1 MIDTSII
8 ERKIYNRVMD
18 MCFSAVVTE
27 AFIGGLP
34 INESDMSDELT
45 ENFVKYASEC
55 LNDLGGSKMLASAME
70 GKLNDA
76 QRAYLEKF
84 QAICMETAQ
93 SVTSRILKENKG
105 DDEALREAADKVT
118 LTPSEYKKFS
128 SAASSL
134 TPESLSKMI
143 QKKTLDTIKEE
154 KEAYKKDA
162 ELETEIISALNDAS
176 EDEEDANSA
185 VPLAFQNGG
194 DQPTGADI
202 GQASGSGAQE
212 PTNQPTADSFLV
224 TLESFGDDVK
234 ATVGEKKYDLVTNQ
248 DQVEAIMKASQI
260 DGEVEVVEEI
270 PVIKSGDKYY
280 CVGRD
285 PENGQTHVLPV
296 EVQASES
303 FNSNDTLAKMRQ
315 IAGVYAAESIFSH
328 FKKYAAED
336 ADTLVNKLNE
346 KLEKEGLS
354 EVAKVVKDNGMVSV
368 KTFTDGKNDPILKK
382 IEKICKSVGR
392 CEKNED
398 DAKVYFDFAL
408 KPAQE
413 SHFVDTQNGSKKDP
427 AQNITGAQIGQ
438 ACPCPNHQKEESAK
452 DPVKKAVGKVPGNQ
466 VGQQGMFTDATK
478 SARKEMTPADEGFK
492 SYMKSIAGENYRER
506 HASIFSRLQELAYE
520 SIIATTEL
528 YDEIPFATMAQITK
542 ENTFKNFGSHRSHNL
557 KNAMESVANY
567 DFTPAQELFGSAIKK
582 EIKNMPEDELIK
594 TFIAIAKSNVKDNNN
609 LTLESNLDKIKKA
622 MASSPDSKCDFKMV
636 NGVAVCIEYDDRYG
650 RLVGIMINDE
660 IHFYSFKSVRSTVAQ
675 HLKKQK
681 KATESV
687 GTPDDPE
694 GRKEQLDTALMT
706 ASIIYT
712 FFETLNTM
720 NLYCP
725 KLNEIKDFVDE
736 TIPVKSRVELDKKV
750 FIEMLNKAIDDA
762 KKTIRTSSDMP
773 IIDDIQKDMDIVREK
788 IAAPGFDSIRKD
800 AMEAIDSLQQLID
813 QRRDYLVEKQ
823 RPSTPAV
830 ESSFETLARTRDI
843 IKFDRTASLML
854 KKPNVASIRYKVDP
868 QGNSR
873 FVAAEAFNANGAVVN
888 RSTIAL
894 ESVTGDL
901 VDYVTG
907 ALKSSKV
914 MEVGKKAIISDKR
927 SGKIYFD
934 STK

>member
-176 EDEEDANSA
+176 EDEEGANSA
-185 VPLAFQNGG
+185 VPPAFQNGG

-202 GQASGSGAQE
+202 GQASGSDAQE

-248 DQVEAIMKASQI
+248 DQVEAVMKASQI

-285 PENGQTHVLPV
+285 PENGQTHALPV

-346 KLEKEGLS
+346 RLEKEGLA
-354 EVAKVVKDNGMVSV
+354 EVAKVTKDNGMVSV

-382 IEKICKSVGR
+382 IEKVCKSVAR

-398 DAKVYFDFAL
+398 DDKVYFDFAL

-452 DPVKKAVGKVPGNQ
+452 DPVKKAVGKEPGNQ

-478 SARKEMTPADEGFK
+478 GARKEMTPADEGFK
-492 SYMKSIAGENYRER
+492 TYMKSIAGENYRER

-528 YDEIPFATMAQITK
+528 YDDIPFATMAQITK
-542 ENTFKNFGSHRSHNL
+542 ENTFKKFGSHQSHNL

-582 EIKNMPEDELIK
+582 EVKNMPEEELIK
-594 TFIAIAKSNVKDNNN
+594 TFVAAIKSNVEV
-609 LTLESNLDKIKKA
+609 ESDLNKIKTA
-622 MASSPDSKCDFKMV
+622 MAASIAAYPDAKRDFKV
-636 NGVAVCIEYDDRYG
+636 VDGAALCIEHDDGFGLFINYMVDGKMHYSRMS
-650 RLVGIMINDE
+650 GI
-660 IHFYSFKSVRSTVAQ
+660 RSTVASY
-675 HLKKQK
+675 LKKQK

-687 GTPDDPE
+687 GTPDDPD

-773 IIDDIQKDMDIVREK
+773 VIDDIQKDMDIVREK

-830 ESSFETLARTRDI
+830 ESSFETLARTRDV

-873 FVAAEAFNANGAVVN
+873 FVAAEAFNASGNVVN

-894 ESVTGDL
+894 ESITGDL
-901 VDYVTG
+901 VDYVAG

>member
-176 EDEEDANSA
+176 EDEEGANSA
-185 VPLAFQNGG
+185 VPPAFQNDG
-194 DQPTGADI
+194 DRPTGADI
-202 GQASGSGAQE
+202 GQASGSDAQE

-248 DQVEAIMKASQI
+248 DQVEAVMKASQI

-285 PENGQTHVLPV
+285 PENGQTHALSV

-336 ADTLVNKLNE
+336 ADTLVNKLTE
-346 KLEKEGLS
+346 RLEKEGLA
-354 EVAKVVKDNGMVSV
+354 EVAKVTKDNGMVSV

-382 IEKICKSVGR
+382 IEKVCKSVGR

-398 DAKVYFDFAL
+398 DDKVYFEFAL

-452 DPVKKAVGKVPGNQ
+452 DPVKKAVGKEPGNQ

-478 SARKEMTPADEGFK
+478 GARKEMTPADEGFK

-542 ENTFKNFGSHRSHNL
+542 ENTFKNFGSHGVCGQLRLYPCS
-557 KNAMESVANY
+557 
-567 DFTPAQELFGSAIKK
+567 G
-582 EIKNMPEDELIK
+582 
-594 TFIAIAKSNVKDNNN
+594 
-609 LTLESNLDKIKKA
+609 TLW
-622 MASSPDSKCDFKMV
+622 
-636 NGVAVCIEYDDRYG
+636 
-650 RLVGIMINDE
+650 
-660 IHFYSFKSVRSTVAQ
+660 
-675 HLKKQK
+675 
-681 KATESV
+681 
-687 GTPDDPE
+687 
-694 GRKEQLDTALMT
+694 
-706 ASIIYT
+706 
-712 FFETLNTM
+712 
-720 NLYCP
+720 
-725 KLNEIKDFVDE
+725 
-736 TIPVKSRVELDKKV
+736 
-750 FIEMLNKAIDDA
+750 
-762 KKTIRTSSDMP
+762 
-773 IIDDIQKDMDIVREK
+773 
-788 IAAPGFDSIRKD
+788 
-800 AMEAIDSLQQLID
+800 
-813 QRRDYLVEKQ
+813 
-823 RPSTPAV
+823 
-830 ESSFETLARTRDI
+830 
-843 IKFDRTASLML
+843 
-854 KKPNVASIRYKVDP
+854 
-868 QGNSR
+868 
-873 FVAAEAFNANGAVVN
+873 
-888 RSTIAL
+888 
-894 ESVTGDL
+894 
-901 VDYVTG
+901 
-907 ALKSSKV
+907 
-914 MEVGKKAIISDKR
+914 
-927 SGKIYFD
+927 
-934 STK
+934 